1 MPLNRTLVLAALT
14 GLALSGC
21 TASRYQ
27 ISDALQRYGLDA
39 NQASCAAEFLRGHL
53 STGQV
58 RRLTEAARYYDR
70 SGQLTFGDLVRVA
83 GRMEDRDVLL
93 QVGAAALA
101 CRVGANIPLP
111 RF

>member
-1 MPLNRTLVLAALT
+1 MPLNRTLALAALA

-27 ISDALQRYGLDA
+27 ISDALQRYGLSE

-53 STGQV
+53 SKDQV
-58 RRLTEAARYYDR
+58 SRLTKAARYYDR
-70 SGQLTFGDLVRVA
+70 AGPLTFGDLVRVA
-83 GRMEDRDVLL
+83 GRIDDRQVLF

-101 CRVGANIPLP
+101 CRVAADIPMP